1 MNASQSLW
9 LYGAIVIL
17 IAASSAALPRAAAAL
32 ARRLHRRGA
41 GRLRLVVRAEAL
53 QHLARD
59 LNILGYL
66 QIPAAMV
73 LAIRAHDPAV
83 GILDAAIGWLALTLA
98 ASSLRRKGRLMQGV

>member
-1 MNASQSLW
+1 MNASQALW

-17 IAASSAALPRAAAAL
+17 TAASSAALPRATAAL
-32 ARRLHRRGA
+32 AGRLDRRGS

-59 LNILGYL
+59 VNILAYL
-66 QIPAAMV
+66 QILAVVV

-83 GILDAAIGWLALTLA
+83 GVLDAAIGWLALTLA
-98 ASSLRRKGRLMQGV
+98 ASSLRRRVRLLQGA